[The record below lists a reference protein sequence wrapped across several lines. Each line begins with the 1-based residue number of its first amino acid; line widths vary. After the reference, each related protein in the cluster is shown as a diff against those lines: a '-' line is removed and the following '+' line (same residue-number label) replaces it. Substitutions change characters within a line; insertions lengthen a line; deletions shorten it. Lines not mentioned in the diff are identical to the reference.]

1 MFKKFLSLVF
11 AIALAFGV
19 LSVPVQA
26 AVPVSYESSIQLRN
40 LTDSEGTITLTF
52 YDLSGEE
59 VASVPDEIAANET
72 KSYYQSSMPVDAGFN
87 GSVVIA
93 SSVEAAAES
102 NIVGLNSSNKPI
114 SYAAYGGF
122 SEGSSEV
129 YLPTLFK
136 NNYGY
141 NTFYYVQN
149 TGSVA
154 TDVEITYSDGI
165 TNSISD
171 LQPGQ
176 SHIIK
181 QLDEAH
187 TPKVFSG
194 TLTSTDSQIAVTV
207 VEEGNTLFS
216 YNGFGSGSTSPIM
229 PLVNQNNYGYFTG
242 IQIQNT
248 GAIETIVTVTY
259 TPSMAGTACIE
270 KRTIPAGGSKTFS
283 QFVFYQ
289 SQSETGDP
297 NFETDCVMGQTFIGS
312 GKVSVNSA
320 SMPLVAVVNQLQIAD
335 NKGGAYAAFD
345 PASGLQKIVYPLIM
359 DRNYGYFTSWSI
371 VNVGTSAI
379 PAGSLICNV
388 TGKDKGGNP
397 IDIDLEND
405 VEVPVDGSWTL
416 NHLNIIADGFVGGAT
431 CLGPAGSQLIGT
443 SNQLGTGTNWTGV
456 DSLLVSEGFVVAP

>member
-72 KSYYQSSMPVDAGFN
+72 KSYYQSSMPIDAGFN

-93 SSVEAAAES
+93 SSVEVAAES
-102 NIVGLNSSNKPI
+102 NIVGLNSSNNPI

-122 SEGSSEV
+122 SEGSNEV

-149 TGSVA
+149 SGSVA

-165 TNSISD
+165 TNEISD

-176 SHIIK
+176 SKIIK
-181 QLDEAH
+181 QSEEAH
-187 TPKVFSG
+187 TLKVFSG
-194 TLTSTDSQIAVTV
+194 TLASTDSPIVVTV

-216 YNGFGSGSTSPIM
+216 YNGFGSGSTNPIM

-248 GAIETIVTVTY
+248 GDSDTIVTVSY
-259 TPSMAGTACIE
+259 TPSISGTACSE
-270 KRTIPAGGSKTFS
+270 TRTVPAGASKTFS
-283 QFVFYQ
+283 QYVFYERKDE
-289 SQSETGDP
+289 SDDP
-297 NFETDCVMGQTFIGS
+297 NFETDCVMDETFIGS
-312 GKVSVNSA
+312 GKVSTNTA

-345 PASGLQKIVYPLIM
+345 PSSGKQKIIYPLIM

-371 VNVGTSAI
+371 VNVGSAAI
-379 PAGSLICNV
+379 PAESLICRV
-388 TGKDKGGNP
+388 TGTSNEGP
-397 IDIDLEND
+397 IDKEFKND
-405 VEVPVDGSWTL
+405 SEIPVNGSWTL
-416 NHLNIIADGFVGGAT
+416 NHLDVIADGFVGGAT
-431 CLGPAGSQLIGT
+431 CLGPSGSQLIGT
-443 SNQLGTGTNWTGV
+443 SNQLGIGSRWAGIDT
-456 DSLLVSEGFVVAP
+456 LLVSEGFVVIP